1 MANEDNDIEADKDLD
16 PSQIDE
22 FDGASDSV
30 VAEESQAETIK
41 KLRDKL
47 KKCESEK
54 IEYLTGWQKA
64 KADFIN
70 LRKRDEDEKQIFT
83 KFANVGLISE
93 LLSVLDNFEHAMR
106 GEGWDKLPAEWRK
119 GLEFTINQLHLV
131 LEKNGVSKIS
141 EVGVT
146 FDTNI
151 HEAVGTINVEN
162 KEEDHVVKVIFQTG
176 YKINERVIRPAKV
189 KIGEYKAN

>member
-41 KLRDKL
+41 KLREKL

-83 KFANVGLISE
+83 KFANIGLISE

>member
-41 KLRDKL
+41 KLREKL

-83 KFANVGLISE
+83 KFANIGLISE

-162 KEEDHVVKVIFQTG
+162 KKKDHMVKLIF
-176 YKINERVIRPAKV
+176 
-189 KIGEYKAN
+189 